1 MPDSTEN
8 YLAYEKVVNAVLD
21 PTGRRTAKLCT
32 TPFLYDRQLW
42 ERMDRLARAYA
53 NLLEFVFQEFPR
65 NRKIQEVLEYP
76 PELERFLGA
85 LNVYPRNLAAARIDV
100 FLTRDGLRMVES
112 NTEIP
117 GGNEE
122 SYFLEGKYLEL
133 FRPEGLRRVPRM
145 EIVYD
150 TLIAYYRIQAEA
162 KGMPIKDKPTIYLAQ
177 RQSEIDRIL
186 GEYDILI
193 DFIKERGHASGV
205 LDPNRIAIKDAG
217 AFTAE
222 GEQIDLIYRR
232 FTSDELPIVSD
243 KQWELGLEWDRAK
256 VAVVNPFCTKRVDSK
271 NIMLLFK
278 DESYDDVFPDAL
290 REDLAVVREVI
301 PMTRKIKDRLAL
313 PDGQEV
319 DGRAWL
325 TANRAKLVIKHANA
339 YSSAAVFIG
348 EDATEEEWHA
358 IVEKSMEGDWIVQE
372 LIDLPTIDVE
382 YWEGGRLHTTEC
394 IYNVNP
400 YIYDGRLG
408 GFLNRASTD
417 KLTSFKPGL
426 VATVMPCFERIE
438 PGTP

>member
-1 MPDSTEN
+1 VAHSTESYN
-8 YLAYEKVVNAVLD
+8 EYERVVSKVLD

-32 TPFLYDRQLW
+32 TPFLYDRDLW

-76 PELERFLGA
+76 PELERFLSA

-100 FLTRDGLRMVES
+100 FLTKNGMRMVES

-122 SYFLEGKYLEL
+122 SYFLEGKYLE
-133 FRPEGLRRVPRM
+133 FFGSDGLRRVPRM

-150 TLIAYYRIQAEA
+150 TLMSYYRVQAEA
-162 KGMPIKDKPTIYLAQ
+162 KGMPVKEKPAIYLAQ

-186 GEYDILI
+186 GEYEILI
-193 DFIKERGHASGV
+193 DFIKERGHRSGV
-205 LDPNRIAIKDAG
+205 LDPNRIAITG
-217 AFTAE
+217 GEAFTPE

-243 KQWELGLEWDRAK
+243 RKWELALEWDRAK

-278 DESYDDVFPDAL
+278 DEAYDDVFPASL

-301 PMTRKIKDRLAL
+301 PMTRKIKERLAL
-313 PDGQEV
+313 PDGREV
-319 DGRAWL
+319 DGRSWL
-325 TANRAKLVIKHANA
+325 VENRANVVIKHANA

-348 EDATEEEWHA
+348 EDAGEAEWRE

-372 LIDLPTIDVE
+372 LIDLPTIDIE
-382 YWEGGRLHTTEC
+382 YWEDGRLHTIEC

-417 KLTSFKPGL
+417 KLTSFKPGQ
-426 VATVMPCFERIE
+426 VATIMPCFEKVGATV
-438 PGTP
+438 P